1 MNTYAKTGEG
11 GLGIYIQVP
20 FCQTK
25 CTYCNFHTG
34 VASPAAYAPYARA
47 VEREIRDW
55 RALHAAAGLQSV
67 NRLPLGNAA
76 PISCH
81 SERSEES
88 AFALNVAPG
97 CPEQPVTGVVERKKG
112 GSARKSHG
120 HQELSRDNKD
130 NTALFAPK
138 QVDTVYLGGGTPS
151 LFDPAD
157 LARILAA
164 MHSQFPGADPIAP
177 SPTARA
183 ASAEV
188 TLEADP
194 ETITPEKAAAWLAS
208 GINRISLGAQSFH
221 DAELKPAGRM
231 HRREDIFTAISHLRA
246 AGFAN
251 ISLDLIAGLPH
262 QTAAS
267 WQASLVEALR
277 LRPEHISIYLFE
289 VDEGSHLGRELLSG
303 GSRYSAAA
311 VPSDDA
317 TVDSYEFACDR
328 LREAGYDHYE
338 ISNWALPGFRSRHNL
353 KYWRREPYLGFG
365 AGAHSFD
372 GRWRWANAHDP
383 AAYAAAIEQ
392 GRLPL
397 EQLEEVTPKLAL
409 EEELFLGLRQLEGI
423 DLACI
428 EAQHGA
434 EFSAGFKETLGVRLD
449 ELRAQGLVER
459 AGTRVRLAPARLAI
473 SNEVFVALLD

>member
-1 MNTYAKTGEG
+1 MT
-11 GLGIYIQVP
+11 LGIYIQVP

-47 VEREIRDW
+47 VEREMRDW
-55 RALHAAAGLQSV
+55 RALHAAAGLESV
-67 NRLPLGNAA
+67 NRFSPSNAA
-76 PISCH
+76 PTRCH

-88 AFALNVAPG
+88 AFVLNVAPA
-97 CPEQPVTGVVERKKG
+97 CPEDVERG
-112 GSARKSHG
+112 FSPACSA
-120 HQELSRDNKD
+120 
-130 NTALFAPK
+130 FA
-138 QVDTVYLGGGTPS
+138 DTVYLGGGTPS

-164 MHSQFPGADPIAP
+164 VHAQFPGADPIAP
-177 SPTARA
+177 SSTARA
-183 ASAEV
+183 ASPEV

-221 DAELKPAGRM
+221 DSELKPAGRM
-231 HRREDIFTAISHLRA
+231 HRREDIFAAIAHLRA

-251 ISLDLIAGLPH
+251 ISLDLIAGLPY
-262 QTAAS
+262 QTATS
-267 WQASLVEALR
+267 WQASVDEALR

-289 VDEGSHLGRELLSG
+289 VDEGSRLGRELLSG

-317 TVDSYEFACDR
+317 MADSYEFACRR

-353 KYWRREPYLGFG
+353 KYWRRDPYLGFG

-392 GRLPL
+392 GRLPV
-397 EQLEEVTPKLAL
+397 EQLEEVTPKQAL

-423 DLACI
+423 DLASI
-428 EAQHGA
+428 EAQYGA
-434 EFSAGFKETLGVRLD
+434 EFSADFKGTLGARLD
-449 ELRAQGLVER
+449 ELRAQGLVEC